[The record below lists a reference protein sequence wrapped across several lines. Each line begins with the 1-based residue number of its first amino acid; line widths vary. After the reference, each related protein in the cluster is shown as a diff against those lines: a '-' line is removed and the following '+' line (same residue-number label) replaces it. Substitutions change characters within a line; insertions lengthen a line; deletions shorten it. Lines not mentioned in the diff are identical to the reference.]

1 MDVKVNPA
9 QTPEASA
16 ASARRSERD
25 GNKGLQRPACTD
37 LRRERGGRGGP
48 WSTEVHRAGAGGEL
62 QFSPLRVRVFSCR
75 LTLAA
80 SSSASWAHLEN
91 LIIYTSAPLDA
102 VPMQQTAGL
111 NEGRPK
117 QSNSQ
122 R

>member
-16 ASARRSERD
+16 VHARRSERD

-37 LRRERGGRGGP
+37 PRWERGRPAEPGAD
-48 WSTEVHRAGAGGEL
+48 EVHRAGAGREVQL
-62 QFSPLRVRVFSCR
+62 SPLRVRVFSCR

-80 SSSASWAHLEN
+80 SSLASSAHLEN

-102 VPMQQTAGL
+102 LPI
-111 NEGRPK
+111 
-117 QSNSQ
+117 
-122 R
+122 